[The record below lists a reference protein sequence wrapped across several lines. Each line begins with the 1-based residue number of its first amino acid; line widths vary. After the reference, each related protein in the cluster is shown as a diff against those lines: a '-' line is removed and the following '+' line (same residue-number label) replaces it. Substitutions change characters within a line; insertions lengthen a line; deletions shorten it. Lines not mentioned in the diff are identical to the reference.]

1 MDMYVKKL
9 IWKINGLERQKKNW
23 IPAILGMRPDVPVLL
38 QRFDSLK
45 LQLLGLGV
53 VITQALNLVTQS
65 QRPL

>member
-1 MDMYVKKL
+1 MEGQ
-9 IWKINGLERQKKNW
+9 WPGETKKNW
-23 IPAILGMRPDVPVLL
+23 IPAILGMRPDAPVLL
-38 QRFDSLK
+38 QRFDFLK